1 MRAWLDVVWRS
12 RWWLATLHLLNNDGF
27 ELAGYVA
34 YTTILAIFPFMI
46 FLTAVAGFFGD
57 EQAADSAIQLLFSYM
72 PEQVANTLAPVVSDV
87 LTARN
92 PSLVTIGAI
101 GTLWSASSGIEAL
114 RLSLNRA
121 YANIETRPFW
131 IRRLQSIGFIILGSA
146 GFLVLPLII
155 ITGPKLVE
163 FAGRYAPVGEV
174 TRFLVGPMR
183 YMFGGAVM
191 LLGALVLHRW
201 LPNRTLRWRYLWPG
215 ALLSVVMVLSLAYAL
230 SFYVANV
237 NSFAVT
243 YGSLGGVIVT
253 LLFFYIAA
261 LMFAFGAEFNAA
273 YLHIHADAQT
283 MVDARGLHISHAADE
298 LEDHQLRLGSL
309 PGPLPDSGGKAK
321 TDV

>member
-1 MRAWLDVVWRS
+1 MWGWLDGVWRS
-12 RWWLATLHLLNNDGF
+12 RWWLALLHLINNDGF

-57 EQAADSAIQLLFSYM
+57 EQAAESAIQLLFSYM
-72 PEQVANTLAPVVSDV
+72 PEQVAHTLAPVVSDV

-92 PSLVTIGAI
+92 PSLVTLGAI

-131 IRRLQSIGFIILGSA
+131 IRRLQSIGFILLGSA

-155 ITGPKLVE
+155 IAGPKLVE
-163 FAGRYAPVGEV
+163 FASRYAPISDAMRV
-174 TRFLVGPMR
+174 LVGPMR
-183 YMFGGAVM
+183 YVFGGAVM

-201 LPNRTLRWRYLWPG
+201 LPNRSLRWRFLLPG
-215 ALLSVVMVLSLAYAL
+215 ALLSVVLVLSLAYLL

-253 LLFFYIAA
+253 LLFFYVAA
-261 LMFAFGAEFNAA
+261 LIFAFGAELNAA
-273 YLHIHADAQT
+273 SLHVHADGQT
-283 MVDARGLHISHAADE
+283 MIEARGLKISHAAAE
-298 LEDHQLRLGSL
+298 LEDREPRL
-309 PGPLPDSGGKAK
+309 GPLPQRGDKAR
-321 TDV
+321 TDA